1 MRNQFLG
8 HFKETDETV
17 AELWKK
23 ATFVFDANVLLNLY
37 RYSDDTRDDFL
48 KLLKS
53 LKSRS
58 WLPEQAAHEF
68 LKNRATVIKDQ
79 IGSYDTT
86 QSDID
91 KLSKS
96 FSGSRAHPFISKDTK
111 DSFES
116 AVKMINAEMAEN
128 KQKQEGL
135 IHKDSIKDQVAD
147 LFDGRVG
154 ERYTSDD
161 LVKIFTQGKDR
172 YAAKVPPGYKD
183 GGKISD
189 PKTESD
195 KRSNFGDWIIWKQ
208 IMDYATSAKKSIILV
223 TDDRKE
229 DWWEEEY
236 GKTLGPRPE
245 LINEF
250 AKTSEQKI
258 LIYTPD
264 SFLHIS
270 KIQLKTKISRNSI
283 DEVGAEH
290 SRREEKRQNKQL
302 ARNIHQRIK
311 LERVDKEAALLSK
324 QYGNDVLSWH
334 SKDTPQDGLR
344 RMGRNLSM
352 ESVDNASYELRAKLL
367 SSLNVAIT
375 HKKALR
381 HRAKILDTEYH
392 HSIETEDTEMAHN
405 RHLLQLSIDEELGG
419 ISDYISNLRAEISY
433 LREKDD
439 LI

>member
-1 MRNQFLG
+1 MRKQFLG
-8 HFKETDETV
+8 HFKETDKTI
-17 AELWKK
+17 AEIWKT
-23 ATFVFDANVLLNLY
+23 AIFIFDANVLLNLY
-37 RYSDDTRDDFL
+37 RYSDETREDFI

-68 LKNRATVIKDQ
+68 LKNRASVIKDQ
-79 IGSYDTT
+79 IGSYETT
-86 QSDID
+86 QTDID

-96 FSGSRAHPFISKDTK
+96 FSGSRAHPFISKDTS
-111 DSFES
+111 DMFDAS
-116 AVKMINAEMAEN
+116 VKVINGEMAKN
-128 KQKQEGL
+128 KTKQEEL
-135 IHKDSIKDQVAD
+135 IHKDGIKDQVAD

-161 LVKIFTQGKDR
+161 LEKIFTQGKDR
-172 YAAKVPPGYKD
+172 YAAKTPPGYKD

-208 IMDYATSAKKSIILV
+208 VMDYAISAKKPIIFV

-250 AKTSEQKI
+250 AETSNQKI

-270 KIQLKTKISRNSI
+270 KIQLKSKIRKNSI
-283 DEVGAEH
+283 EEVEAEH
-290 SRREEKRQNKQL
+290 SRRLRSSRREEKRQNKKWEQ
-302 ARNIHQRIK
+302 IM
-311 LERVDKEAALLSK
+311 
-324 QYGNDVLSWH
+324 
-334 SKDTPQDGLR
+334 LR
-344 RMGRNLSM
+344 RMELDRLRLMEQNSSM
-352 ESVDNASYELRAKLL
+352 ESVDSASSEFRDELSSRIIAAKSHKNELRGRAKALDIEYHGLGEAEDQEVIHQLLLQRRSVKEELDAVSNYISDLRAK
-367 SSLNVAIT
+367 
-375 HKKALR
+375 
-381 HRAKILDTEYH
+381 
-392 HSIETEDTEMAHN
+392 
-405 RHLLQLSIDEELGG
+405 GG
-419 ISDYISNLRAEISY
+419 YIME
-433 LREKDD
+433 
-439 LI
+439 